1 MNMKKVIKKELT
13 YDSSVILC
21 KAKTIEA
28 NKWIEGSYVLIK
40 KQRITHSYIVTND
53 GIAKEIHPD
62 SICRFTGYTLD
73 GVKIWENDQIKQL
86 QDSRFVAAIRFGTY
100 RNVSDTSAT
109 EHVGFFVD
117 WDEESYLR
125 KDLGFF
131 IHRFAD
137 NNYFPFCLI
146 QAIL

>member
-137 NNYFPFCLI
+137 IIIFHFV
-146 QAIL
+146 